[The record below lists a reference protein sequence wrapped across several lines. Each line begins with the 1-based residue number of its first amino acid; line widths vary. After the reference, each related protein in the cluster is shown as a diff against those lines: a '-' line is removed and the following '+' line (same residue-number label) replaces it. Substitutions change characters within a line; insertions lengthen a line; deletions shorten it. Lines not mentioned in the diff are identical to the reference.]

1 MADAHEAE
9 CDLLIDLLL
18 ADTDEE
24 AEEERRRLRGRKG
37 GKKKKKTA
45 SKVGKAEGDSSATA
59 ADAARKT
66 ELARVRKLVEA
77 QKDKVVNRP
86 EPKPRVLPEVVD
98 LAAAAACRAAA
109 EEARRKNQ
117 RAEQL
122 AAMDKWLN
130 TGDPE
135 AGDCWD
141 RWVEEDMEA
150 IRLLQGEESDDSA
163 EYMLDPLAVEAK
175 NYHQFWNELWT
186 DCCGSYEDTTLI
198 PPMLYTDVKPT
209 THPSYPMRT
218 LQVFKVKI
226 AAIQEELHWPLQV
239 FGIVA
244 ARDSIDR
251 NRNVIFHRKRDN
263 CQIIHEESPCLT
275 LTGPTRAIVVVDP
288 VCFEVDLKVKGSTEA
303 DDRDLSYLLVHYH
316 DSGSMNSYV
325 FDRVSTSKL
334 STIDFSFGDIVN
346 SVEATI
352 SVKIIS
358 SSPWPE
364 GFGGLFYANTTSLDG
379 MKIDLLAFGDGNLAV
394 GADGT
399 IELSRRVV
407 SVELDGEL
415 RVSIMAT
422 SLKDRSVEKDSK
434 TLKAEKASRRD
445 IELKVLGCEMKVTV
459 AWSVVPSV
467 PQYRS

>member
-1 MADAHEAE
+1 MADLAHEAE
-9 CDLLIDLLL
+9 CDLLMELLL
-18 ADTDEE
+18 EDTDEE
-24 AEEERRRLRGRKG
+24 AEKKRRRVRGGKG
-37 GKKKKKTA
+37 GKKKKKAA
-45 SKVGKAEGDSSATA
+45 SKVGKAEGSSSATA

-98 LAAAAACRAAA
+98 LAAAAACRAEA

-117 RAEQL
+117 WAEQV

-130 TGDPE
+130 TGDPDAAE
-135 AGDCWD
+135 CWN
-141 RWVEEDMEA
+141 RWVKEDMEA
-150 IRLLQGEESDDSA
+150 MKPREQEIDRR
-163 EYMLDPLAVEAK
+163 EYMSDPLAVEAK
-175 NYHQFWNELWT
+175 NYREFWNTLWT

-209 THPSYPMRT
+209 THSSYTMRT

-226 AAIQEELHWPLQV
+226 VEIQEELHCPLQV

-263 CQIIHEESPCLT
+263 CQIIHEESPYLT

-288 VCFEVDLKVKGSTEA
+288 VCFEVDLKVKGCTEG
-303 DDRDLSYLLVHYH
+303 DDRDLSYLVVHYH

-325 FDRVSTSKL
+325 FNQVSTSKL
-334 STIDFSFGDIVN
+334 STIDLSFGDIVN

-358 SSPWPE
+358 SQWPK
-364 GFGGLFYANTTSLDG
+364 GFRGLFYANTTSLDSV
-379 MKIDLLAFGDGNLAV
+379 KIDLLTFEGGELVVGD
-394 GADGT
+394 DGT

-415 RVSIMAT
+415 RVSVMAT
-422 SLKDRSVEKDSK
+422 SLKDGSVERDSN
-434 TLKAEKASRRD
+434 TLKAKKATRREME
-445 IELKVLGCEMKVTV
+445 IKVLGCKMKVIV

-467 PQYRS
+467 QQYRS